1 MSYRTYGFILNSN
14 VLFNISN
21 RKLILYQEEG
31 SALPFSIKIVSLND
45 TQSRLLSFLLH
56 NRSDDI
62 IDKDTIMKNV
72 WDDFSLSSSS
82 QRLWQSINDLRK
94 KLSAVGVEEDI
105 IINVHG
111 SGYRIDESKVLLLH
125 IS

>member
-1 MSYRTYGFILNSN
+1 MSCETYGFLINDN

-31 SALPFSIKIVSLND
+31 SELPFSIKIVSLND

-56 NRSDDI
+56 NRVDEI
-62 IDKDTIMKNV
+62 IDKDTIMKSV
-72 WDDFSLSSSS
+72 WDDYGLSSSS

-94 KLSAVGVEEDI
+94 KLSTVGITEDI
-105 IINVHG
+105 IVNIHG
-111 SGYRIDESKVLLLH
+111 SGYKVDESKVLLLN

>member
-1 MSYRTYGFILNSN
+1 MSYGTYGFLLNGN

-31 SALPFSIKIVSLND
+31 SELPFSIKIVSLND

-56 NRSDDI
+56 NRMDEI
-62 IDKDTIMKNV
+62 IDKDAIMKSV

-94 KLSAVGVEEDI
+94 KLSTVGIAEDI

-111 SGYRIDESKVLLLH
+111 IGYRIDESKVSSLY